1 MANRCL
7 YIATFKKFLE
17 QKPLEVLGTLH
28 NNYHGEALTT
38 TDEAWMGEIDILQQ
52 VLQPWKDEGAQVIF
66 EYEIPR
72 MGKRVD
78 VVLLL
83 RGIIFCLSVLMW
95 YCYYEELSSVLN
107 SKLDNEMLYRQM

>member
-7 YIATFKKFLE
+7 YIATIKEFIKKERLA
-17 QKPLEVLGTLH
+17 VLGALH

-52 VLQPWKDEGAQVIF
+52 VLTLWAEEDAQIVF

-72 MGKRVD
+72 MGKR
-78 VVLLL
+78 
-83 RGIIFCLSVLMW
+83 IE
-95 YCYYEELSSVLN
+95 YC
-107 SKLDNEMLYRQM
+107 